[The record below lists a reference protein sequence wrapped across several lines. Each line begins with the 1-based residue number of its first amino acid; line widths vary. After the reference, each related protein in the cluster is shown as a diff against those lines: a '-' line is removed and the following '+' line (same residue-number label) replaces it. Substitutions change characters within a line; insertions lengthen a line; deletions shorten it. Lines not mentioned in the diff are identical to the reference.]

1 MGSILKEK
9 YLDKKYEHNS
19 WKEVAVAPLLAISGV
34 SQQDGE
40 DLKKAFGIETIRDL
54 ALNKYVVLA
63 IGINSFSKASGVI
76 FDKNFNSNEY
86 DELRKKPVNVIA
98 GISKN
103 DAALLKRAFGVDTI
117 QELAEN
123 RFVSIA
129 QTITTLGLL
138 EEMASR
144 MSST

>member
-1 MGSILKEK
+1 MKEK
-9 YLDKKYEHNS
+9 YLDKEYEAKS
-19 WKEVAVAPLLAISGV
+19 WREIAAAPVSAISGV

-40 DLKKAFGIETIRDL
+40 DLKKAFGIESIRDL

-63 IGINSFSKASGVI
+63 GGINSFSKASGVI
-76 FDKNFNSNEY
+76 FDKNFDSNEY
-86 DELRKKPVNVIA
+86 EELGKKPVNVIA
-98 GISKN
+98 GISNN
-103 DAALLKRAFGVDTI
+103 DAALLKRAFGVDSI

-123 RFVSIA
+123 KFVSIA

-144 MSST
+144 MS

>member
-1 MGSILKEK
+1 MGSILKEI
-9 YLDKKYEHNS
+9 YLDKKYENNS
-19 WKEVAVAPLLAISGV
+19 WKEVAAAPLSAISGV
-34 SQQDGE
+34 SKQDGE
-40 DLKKAFGIETIRDL
+40 DLKKAFGIDTIRDL

-63 IGINSFSKASGVI
+63 SGINSFSKASGVI

-86 DELRKKPVNVIA
+86 EELRKKPVNVIA
-98 GISKN
+98 VISRN
-103 DAALLKRAFGVDTI
+103 DAALLKRAFGVDSI

-123 RFVSIA
+123 KFVSIA

-144 MSST
+144 MS